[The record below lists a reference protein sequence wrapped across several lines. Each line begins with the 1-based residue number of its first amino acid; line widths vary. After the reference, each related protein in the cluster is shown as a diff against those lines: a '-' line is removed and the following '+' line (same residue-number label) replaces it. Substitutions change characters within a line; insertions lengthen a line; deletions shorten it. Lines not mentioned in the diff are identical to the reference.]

1 MERLPAAEG
10 QTIELEDILLLAD
23 GEQVTLGTP
32 TIPGA
37 RVLAEVESHGRG
49 DKVIVFKYKA
59 KTRHRTKRGHRQP
72 FTRLTV
78 REILAAGQEP
88 KAAKKRRRAR
98 RRASKA
104 EPEAE
109 AQPAAEVPPEGEVV
123 AEAEAPPSGGEASAG
138 SAGNTESTE

>member
-10 QTIELEDILLLAD
+10 ETIELEDILLLAD
-23 GEQVTLGTP
+23 GEQVTVGTP

-59 KTRHRTKRGHRQP
+59 KTRQRTKRGHRQL

-78 REILAAGQEP
+78 HEILAAGQEP
-88 KAAKKRRRAR
+88 KAAKKRHRAR

-104 EPEAE
+104 EPEAP
-109 AQPAAEVPPEGEVV
+109 PAAEAPAEGEVT
-123 AEAEAPPSGGEASAG
+123 AEGEAPPSGGEASAEG
-138 SAGNTESTE
+138 AGNNESTE